1 MTSSPHKFWFAAQFR
16 LFILSLFVCSGS
28 VAQIPIPEPPQLRA
42 ESFVLLD
49 FASGKVLAERTP
61 DLRLDPASLTKLMT
75 AYVVFHALDQGQI
88 GLDDQVTVSEKAW
101 RTEGSRM
108 FIEVNTRVRVE
119 DLIRGMIIQSG
130 NDASVALAEHIAG
143 DEDTF
148 SALMNEYAQILG
160 MTGTSYRNSTGL
172 PSLDHYTSARDV
184 AILARAIVAEF
195 PDYYSWYSER
205 EFTYNEITQHNRNSL
220 LWRDTS
226 VDGMKTGYTDNAGYC
241 LVTSAERSGMRL
253 ISVVMGMPTAE
264 ARASGSQSLLNYG
277 FRFYETHRLY
287 TSGEQITNTRVW
299 GGNQETA
306 ALGIAKDLF
315 VTIPRGSY
323 DTLSTDLEVEADLI
337 APLAGGAAVG
347 QVRVSLS
354 GDTLLDVPLITLH
367 PVEQG
372 SFWTRL
378 KDELTLWLR

>member
-1 MTSSPHKFWFAAQFR
+1 MTSSPHKFWLVIQFR
-16 LFILSLFVCSGS
+16 IFILSLFVCSAG
-28 VAQIPIPEPPQLRA
+28 VAQIPIPQPPQLRA

-148 SALMNEYAQILG
+148 SSLMNEHAQILG

-195 PDYYSWYSER
+195 PDYYSWY
-205 EFTYNEITQHNRNSL
+205 Y
-220 LWRDTS
+220 
-226 VDGMKTGYTDNAGYC
+226 
-241 LVTSAERSGMRL
+241 
-253 ISVVMGMPTAE
+253 
-264 ARASGSQSLLNYG
+264 
-277 FRFYETHRLY
+277 
-287 TSGEQITNTRVW
+287 
-299 GGNQETA
+299 
-306 ALGIAKDLF
+306 
-315 VTIPRGSY
+315 SY
-323 DTLSTDLEVEADLI
+323 YYS
-337 APLAGGAAVG
+337 
-347 QVRVSLS
+347 
-354 GDTLLDVPLITLH
+354 
-367 PVEQG
+367 
-372 SFWTRL
+372 
-378 KDELTLWLR
+378 

>member
-1 MTSSPHKFWFAAQFR
+1 MIQFR
-16 LFILSLFVCSGS
+16 IFILSLFVCSSG
-28 VAQIPIPEPPQLRA
+28 VAQIPIPQPPQLRA

-148 SALMNEYAQILG
+148 SSLMNEHAQILG

-184 AILARAIVAEF
+184 AILARAIVTEF

-220 LWRDTS
+220 LWRDAS
-226 VDGMKTGYTDNAGYC
+226 VDGMKTGYTEDAGYC
-241 LVTSAERSGMRL
+241 LVTSCL
-253 ISVVMGMPTAE
+253 
-264 ARASGSQSLLNYG
+264 
-277 FRFYETHRLY
+277 LY
-287 TSGEQITNTRVW
+287 TSPS
-299 GGNQETA
+299 
-306 ALGIAKDLF
+306 
-315 VTIPRGSY
+315 PR
-323 DTLSTDLEVEADLI
+323 DATLSRMASC
-337 APLAGGAAVG
+337 G
-347 QVRVSLS
+347 
-354 GDTLLDVPLITLH
+354 
-367 PVEQG
+367 
-372 SFWTRL
+372 
-378 KDELTLWLR
+378 

>member
-1 MTSSPHKFWFAAQFR
+1 MTSSPHKFWLAIQFR
-16 LFILSLFVCSGS
+16 IFILSLFVCSAG
-28 VAQIPIPEPPQLRA
+28 VAQIPIPQPPQLRA

-184 AILARAIVAEF
+184 AILARAIVTEF
-195 PDYYSWYSER
+195 PNYYSWYSER

-220 LWRDTS
+220 LWRDAS
-226 VDGMKTGYTDNAGYC
+226 VDGMKTGYTEDAGYC

-264 ARASGSQSLLNYG
+264 TRASGSQALLNYG

-287 TSGEQITNTRVW
+287 TSGEQMTSTRVW

-306 ALGIAKDLF
+306 ALGIAEDLF

-323 DTLSTDLEVEADLI
+323 DTLSTDLEVESDLI
-337 APLAGGAAVG
+337 APLAGEVAVG

>member
-1 MTSSPHKFWFAAQFR
+1 MTSSPHKFWFVIQFR
-16 LFILSLFVCSGS
+16 VFILSLFVCSGS
-28 VAQIPIPEPPQLRA
+28 VAQIPIPQPPQLRA

-148 SALMNEYAQILG
+148 SVLMNEYAQILG

-172 PSLDHYTSARDV
+172 SSLDHYTSARDV
-184 AILARAIVAEF
+184 AILARAIVTEF

-226 VDGMKTGYTDNAGYC
+226 VDGMKTGYTEDAGYC

-264 ARASGSQSLLNYG
+264 ARASGSQALLNYG

-287 TSGEQITNTRVW
+287 TSGEQITSARVW

-306 ALGIAKDLF
+306 ALGIAEDLF

-337 APLAGGAAVG
+337 APLAGEVAVG
-347 QVRVSLS
+347 QIRVSL
-354 GDTLLDVPLITLH
+354 GKDTLLDVPLITLD

>member
-1 MTSSPHKFWFAAQFR
+1 MTSSPHKFWLAIQFR
-16 LFILSLFVCSGS
+16 IFILSLFVCSAG
-28 VAQIPIPEPPQLRA
+28 VAQIPIPQPPQLRA

-148 SALMNEYAQILG
+148 SSLMNEHAQILG

-184 AILARAIVAEF
+184 AILARAIVTEF
-195 PDYYSWYSER
+195 PNYYSWYSER

-220 LWRDTS
+220 LWRDAS
-226 VDGMKTGYTDNAGYC
+226 VDGMKTGYTEDAGYC

-264 ARASGSQSLLNYG
+264 TRASGSQALLNYG

-287 TSGEQITNTRVW
+287 TSGEQMTSTRVW

-306 ALGIAKDLF
+306 ALGIAEDLF

-323 DTLSTDLEVEADLI
+323 DTLSTDLEVESDLI
-337 APLAGGAAVG
+337 APLAGEVAVG